1 MSKIFFVTILFILL
15 NSCGSDKS
23 RETNLKIQVNV
34 MEKLS
39 NNLFYDKSGIYDS
52 VRIEMSNKTDTVF
65 RFWSLSCS
73 WTYNWISNNEKIY
86 LYPCDCYANFP
97 ITHEIKPGEKISFSG
112 IIHVLDT
119 LKSFNEYELKLGCII
134 VKEKEVI
141 QDSDFLKILDYK
153 ISEKKDIIWSEP
165 FKINE

>member
-1 MSKIFFVTILFILL
+1 M
-15 NSCGSDKS
+15 
-23 RETNLKIQVNV
+23 
-34 MEKLS
+34 
-39 NNLFYDKSGIYDS
+39 
-52 VRIEMSNKTDTVF
+52 
-65 RFWSLSCS
+65 SCS

-97 ITHEIKPGEKISFSG
+97 IIHEIRPGEKISFNG

-141 QDSDFLKILDYK
+141 KDSDFLKVLDYK
-153 ISEKKDIIWSEP
+153 ISEQKDIIWSEP
-165 FKINE
+165 FKVNELKSLGSLQRFRTDTIQDNSYNFNPASGNLTWSKYNLRE